1 MRLDFR
7 QKTNDHSDPFMK
19 SSKKKS
25 APTESSPVFPQ
36 TMHHLRSR
44 TDEPAPAP
52 TTPKRDNIFSKSRD
66 TREDRGT
73 RQMKTTHNSQTFTR
87 GR

>member
-1 MRLDFR
+1 MKKAAIKLAETDPTPAFPKTSQRLS
-7 QKTNDHSDPFMK
+7 QNDK
-19 SSKKKS
+19 
-25 APTESSPVFPQ
+25 AATSPKG
-36 TMHHLRSR
+36 H
-44 TDEPAPAP
+44 
-52 TTPKRDNIFSKSRD
+52 KRDNIFSKSRD